1 MATLFAGSSSLHA
14 ASAGGHAD
22 IMKMLL
28 DSGADINLTDE
39 QNMTPLHYA
48 VISGGKEAVSLLL
61 ENGADTSIKTKEGKT
76 ALDIAKE
83 LAEKELTE
91 KESGPSD

>member
-1 MATLFAGSSSLHA
+1 MAALHA
-14 ASAGGHAD
+14 ASGNGHTD
-22 IMKMLL
+22 IMKLLL
-28 DSGADINLTDE
+28 DRDADINLTDQE
-39 QNMTPLHYA
+39 NMTPLHYA

-61 ENGADTSIKTKEGKT
+61 ENGADTSIRTKEGKT
-76 ALDIAKE
+76 ALDIARE

>member
-1 MATLFAGSSSLHA
+1 MATLYYGSASLHA
-14 ASAGGHAD
+14 ASAGGHTD

-28 DSGADINLTDE
+28 ENGADINLTNE

-48 VISGGKEAVSLLL
+48 VICGGKDAVSLLL
-61 ENGADTSIKTKEGKT
+61 ENGADTSIRTKEGQT

-83 LAEKELTE
+83 LAEKE
-91 KESGPSD
+91 SGQK